1 VNGGDVY
8 RDDAGLVE
16 VGLQVCVALAMA
28 IGLER
33 LRIRTG
39 SIVHNVAAL
48 LLTLYA
54 GVATVGGLLL
64 WENPIFNSSGV
75 GGLVFN
81 DLLLGYA
88 FPAVLALLLSYAVAG
103 RRVARW
109 ANTIAGFALVLALA
123 YVSLQV
129 RRFYHG
135 PVLSRGITSDAEQYT
150 YSLAWLAL
158 GVVLLGVGV
167 MFNSQRARL
176 ASAVVIALTIVKA
189 FLIDMSVLTGVY
201 RALSFMCLGL
211 VLVAIGWLYQRILFS
226 RRLAPP
232 APMPEA

>member
-1 VNGGDVY
+1 MTTEVSPPQISLTALFLKFLRFGFLAFGGPVAQIAMV
-8 RDDAGLVE
+8 RQALVE
-16 VGLQVCVALAMA
+16 EERWISPARFNRLLAVMQVLPGPEAHELCVHLGMTAR
-28 IGLER
+28 G
-33 LRIRTG
+33 RI
-39 SIVHNVAAL
+39 
-48 LLTLYA
+48 
-54 GVATVGGLLL
+54 GGLL
-64 WENPIFNSSGV
+64 
-75 GGLVFN
+75 
-81 DLLLGYA
+81 
-88 FPAVLALLLSYAVAG
+88 AG
-103 RRVARW
+103 FGFMLP
-109 ANTIAGFALVLALA
+109 GFALMLALV

-150 YSLAWLAL
+150 YSLAWLGF
-158 GVVLLGVGV
+158 GVILLGVGV

-226 RRLAPP
+226 RRTQPVAAGAPG
-232 APMPEA
+232 MDGT